1 MYAFKIGTNVFLC
14 LESYHHNC
22 NWNFWRKCWIVI
34 YFPYFN
40 HIVILH
46 HYPNNW
52 VINKFTYTCSC
63 NESSTWICQHV
74 IICLLFLQ
82 VYKLSSQE
90 ESIGTLLD
98 GIICRMSTKD
108 VLWMTEIL
116 KVFSKY
122 KKIHYFFR
130 IIKSIMFVV
139 ENFKTQN
146 GNKEKKNT
154 TIPDPI
160 S

>member
-1 MYAFKIGTNVFLC
+1 
-14 LESYHHNC
+14 
-22 NWNFWRKCWIVI
+22 
-34 YFPYFN
+34 
-40 HIVILH
+40 
-46 HYPNNW
+46 
-52 VINKFTYTCSC
+52 
-63 NESSTWICQHV
+63 
-74 IICLLFLQ
+74 
-82 VYKLSSQE
+82 
-90 ESIGTLLD
+90 
-98 GIICRMSTKD
+98 
-108 VLWMTEIL
+108 MTEIL